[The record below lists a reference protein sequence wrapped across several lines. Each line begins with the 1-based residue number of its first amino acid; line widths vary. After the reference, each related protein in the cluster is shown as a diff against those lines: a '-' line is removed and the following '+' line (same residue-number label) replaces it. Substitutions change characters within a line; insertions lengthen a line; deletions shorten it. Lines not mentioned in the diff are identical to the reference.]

1 MDELGGFYRSEQV
14 LSSAQR
20 KKLKKKQ
27 RQYEEQLE
35 LDQRIDSKIKLGE
48 EEFDLIRGRLAELGF
63 KIHAIQPD
71 GNCLFK
77 SIEHQ
82 LKFYKESGLDV
93 RCYSYKQLRQLS
105 VDYLR
110 DHKDDF
116 KHFVANFS
124 GDTQSD
130 ADGLFDSYCSK
141 MEKDG
146 EWGSE
151 IELQALSQL
160 LACRITVYN
169 SATAIEYGNAGP
181 FGVNVSFHRHQYVLG
196 PHYNSVVPL

>member
-1 MDELGGFYRSEQV
+1 MDELGSFYKSEQV

-35 LDQRIDSKIKLGE
+35 LDHQIDSKIKLGE
-48 EEFDLIRGRLAELGF
+48 EEFDLIQGKLAELGF
-63 KIHAIQPD
+63 RIHGIQPD

-82 LKFYKESGLDV
+82 LKFHKDAGLDV

-110 DHKDDF
+110 GHKNEF
-116 KHFVANFS
+116 KHFVANSS
-124 GDTQSD
+124 GTLPL
-130 ADGLFDSYCSK
+130 LFDSYCSK

-151 IELQALSQL
+151 IELQALSKL
-160 LACRITVYN
+160 LMCKITVYN
-169 SATAIEYGNAGP
+169 SATSIEYGDEGP
-181 FGVNVSFHRHQYVLG
+181 FDINISFHRHQYVLG
-196 PHYNSVVPL
+196 PHYNSIVPL

>member
-1 MDELGGFYRSEQV
+1 MDELGSFYKSEQV

-35 LDQRIDSKIKLGE
+35 LDHRIDSKIKLGE
-48 EEFDLIRGRLAELGF
+48 EEFDLIQGKLAELGF
-63 KIHAIQPD
+63 RIHGIQPD

-82 LKFYKESGLDV
+82 LKFHKDAGLDV

-110 DHKDDF
+110 GHKNEF
-116 KHFVANFS
+116 KHFVANS
-124 GDTQSD
+124 S
-130 ADGLFDSYCSK
+130 
-141 MEKDG
+141 DG

-151 IELQALSQL
+151 IELQALSKL
-160 LACRITVYN
+160 LMCKITVCN
-169 SATAIEYGNAGP
+169 SATSIEYGDEGP
-181 FGVNVSFHRHQYVLG
+181 FDINISFHRHQYVLG
-196 PHYNSVVPL
+196 PHYNSIVPL